1 MNTNS
6 ELAEIKRIVQEN
18 SDILHQHTDML
29 QRHGEILYQH
39 TDMLQRH
46 GEVLQ
51 HHSDLLLQLSKDL
64 PARGVRSDHG
74 TIGFARRAGK
84 HCRKPT
90 ERS

>member
-1 MNTNS
+1 MNANS

-18 SDILHQHTDML
+18 SEILHQHTDML

-51 HHSDLLLQLSKDL
+51 HHSDL
-64 PARGVRSDHG
+64 
-74 TIGFARRAGK
+74 
-84 HCRKPT
+84 T
-90 ERS
+90 EFCINSILGLGRVD